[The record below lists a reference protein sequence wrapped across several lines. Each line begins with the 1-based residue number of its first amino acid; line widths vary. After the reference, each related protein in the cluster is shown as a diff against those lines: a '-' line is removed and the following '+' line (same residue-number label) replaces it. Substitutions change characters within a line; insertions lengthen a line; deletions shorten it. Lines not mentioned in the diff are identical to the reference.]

1 MSKIKLKETKKGIK
15 PTDKSSVI
23 TNGMKAAFIKT
34 KEKAENLTEDNQESS
49 EEYINDMLGNMVI
62 DTSNAAQ
69 ELAKRKFR
77 QSVQKK
83 RAVNAQQKKAVRI
96 NTAVSVEN
104 NAQFRHINTVQY
116 RAKQRVVKNSIRAK
130 VTGATTFKEKVVE
143 FIKDGSVAALNTA
156 KITIANTKI
165 ITAALLATG
174 SVAVIFTILICIIG
188 LVMGSSFGIIMAT
201 EDTGTVYTLN
211 SVIREINEEYLAE
224 IEKIKAE
231 VPHDD
236 LQISDETPNWKEI
249 LAVYAVKVTTA
260 KDGVEVVTVNEEKA
274 EIMREVFWDITEIV
288 YDTETYEDTDTIE
301 TTDEHGNIIEQEVI
315 VTRTRLIITIK
326 NKTAVEAAV
335 EYGFDENQNRQLQD
349 LMNDGN
355 ANLWLFVE

>member
-1 MSKIKLKETKKGIK
+1 MKQHKYYNQPLF
-15 PTDKSSVI
+15 I
-23 TNGMKAAFIKT
+23 TNRTNMAYIKT
-34 KEKAENLTEDNQESS
+34 KEKAENLTEDNQQNS
-49 EEYINDMLGNMVI
+49 EEYTNEMLENMAF
-62 DTSNAAQ
+62 DTSNTAQ
-69 ELAKRKFR
+69 ELAKRKFK

-83 RAVNAQQKKAVRI
+83 RAVNAQQNKSMRT

-104 NAQFRHINTVQY
+104 NAQFRHINTTQN

-130 VTGATTFKEKVVE
+130 VSGVTTFKEKVVE
-143 FIKDGSVAALNTA
+143 FIKGGYTATLNTA
-156 KITIANTKI
+156 KVTIANTKML
-165 ITAALLATG
+165 TATLLSAG
-174 SVAVIFTILICIIG
+174 SVAVFFTIIICVIG
-188 LVMGSSFGIIMAT
+188 LIIGSSFGIFMAT
-201 EDTGTVYTLN
+201 EDTGTGYTLN
-211 SVIREINEEYLAE
+211 SVIRKINEEYYTE
-224 IEKIKAE
+224 IEKIKSE

-236 LQISDETPNWKEI
+236 LEMSNITPNWKDI

-335 EYGFDENQNRQLQD
+335 EYEFDENQNRQLQD